1 MTDDELQQFADSTV
15 RLTFDRQAL
24 TGKLITGFEA
34 QVRVNAPYALQWHDL
49 NPTSGTKEERLVA
62 IPSAEV
68 VESIELVN
76 ENVSEEIEDAAED
89 AQTPG

>member
-1 MTDDELQQFADSTV
+1 MTDDELQEFANSTV
-15 RLTFDRQAL
+15 RVAFDGQAL
-24 TGKLITGFEA
+24 TGKLISGFEA
-34 QVRVNAPYALQWHDL
+34 QVRVDAPYALQWHDV

-68 VESIELVN
+68 VESIELVDENASN
-76 ENVSEEIEDAAED
+76 EIADIAED